1 MRPGVRVENDG
12 DDGSGNMPLRSLN
25 EMKDAARDAVHEV
38 AFGRF
43 QNWTN
48 WELIEVLVAH
58 EISLRHER
66 FIPREFLLQFSEVLF
81 QGVQIP
87 DRPVP
92 PTEAEFAIRNHSA
105 LVIQQAW
112 ILKNIQRNHDRMLGS
127 SNEVMLPSNGSEHE
141 VSFTSNP
148 SEENE
153 EKREPEAPSHPTMTP
168 KRGGWRPPSWEYAK
182 AYINYIHPR
191 KPGVGGKM
199 GEYEVGSSTGRHC
212 VMGGCGEQL
221 DLWDEGQV
229 SEFGQFGPGITNY
242 FKFIKWCAWT
252 FAFLS
257 VIYLPMLIINTF
269 GIGSEDATD
278 MGHLAFTTIG
288 NLGDAFNVS
297 QVEVPGCVSSES
309 HSSSCLLDK
318 GEVGRFYALLDI
330 LGVCLILIGHVW
342 LRGFERREED
352 FLDHTTVTP
361 SDYTIRV
368 PNIPPNTTEEELF
381 NHFQR
386 VTGVEVVSVA
396 LGYNNSSLINAYQER
411 GELIKKKL
419 RVTAEIQFYESYSE
433 KSDIPDWE
441 DEVDRLQE
449 EKFDR
454 FYFFDIFCIFRL
466 SLSKSINKL
475 NDSIKEFSKVR
486 INSAL
491 CAYVTFNKEAGMLKS
506 IYLYQ
511 NSWVKRM
518 CMKRAL
524 LFRGEIKL
532 TATVAP
538 EPSTILWENL
548 QYDLSSRRKRRMVTS
563 LVAASSLIISILVT
577 FMAREFQ
584 DNAEREAGGEECP
597 ANWGEMDTD
606 EQQDVVK
613 QNSEMTHCYCGD
625 LGIVEKFE
633 DNVCFN
639 LAKSQIL
646 SDSLTFFASLIVVLM
661 NDFFV
666 FLMRKMARVEKHHS
680 VETEEGSM
688 FRRIF
693 LLKFVNTGVIILL
706 LNSEILKEFLGIEIV
721 SSDEFST
728 EWFMTSG
735 VSIILV
741 MTFNIL
747 GPHLPPLYR
756 YLKMQE
762 KIENA
767 KEDPFVALTQE
778 ELNTL
783 HMGPEFHL
791 STRYAQI
798 LVTFYVCYMYSSG
811 IPLLLMIGCVSF
823 LVMYWVDKW
832 FFIRF
837 YRTPPRLNVFLGR
850 EASAMI
856 PWAVILHLFM
866 SIWMLGNEEIFVSNS
881 VTESEEKYD
890 RLILFRILINCVYK

>member
-1 MRPGVRVENDG
+1 M
-12 DDGSGNMPLRSLN
+12 
-25 EMKDAARDAVHEV
+25 
-38 AFGRF
+38 
-43 QNWTN
+43 
-48 WELIEVLVAH
+48 
-58 EISLRHER
+58 
-66 FIPREFLLQFSEVLF
+66 
-81 QGVQIP
+81 
-87 DRPVP
+87 
-92 PTEAEFAIRNHSA
+92 
-105 LVIQQAW
+105 
-112 ILKNIQRNHDRMLGS
+112 
-127 SNEVMLPSNGSEHE
+127 
-141 VSFTSNP
+141 
-148 SEENE
+148 
-153 EKREPEAPSHPTMTP
+153 
-168 KRGGWRPPSWEYAK
+168 KRG
-182 AYINYIHPR
+182 
-191 KPGVGGKM
+191 
-199 GEYEVGSSTGRHC
+199 
-212 VMGGCGEQL
+212 
-221 DLWDEGQV
+221 
-229 SEFGQFGPGITNY
+229 
-242 FKFIKWCAWT
+242 
-252 FAFLS
+252 
-257 VIYLPMLIINTF
+257 
-269 GIGSEDATD
+269 
-278 MGHLAFTTIG
+278 
-288 NLGDAFNVS
+288 
-297 QVEVPGCVSSES
+297 
-309 HSSSCLLDK
+309 
-318 GEVGRFYALLDI
+318 
-330 LGVCLILIGHVW
+330 
-342 LRGFERREED
+342 
-352 FLDHTTVTP
+352 
-361 SDYTIRV
+361 
-368 PNIPPNTTEEELF
+368 
-381 NHFQR
+381 
-386 VTGVEVVSVA
+386 
-396 LGYNNSSLINAYQER
+396 
-411 GELIKKKL
+411 
-419 RVTAEIQFYESYSE
+419 
-433 KSDIPDWE
+433 
-441 DEVDRLQE
+441 
-449 EKFDR
+449 
-454 FYFFDIFCIFRL
+454 
-466 SLSKSINKL
+466 
-475 NDSIKEFSKVR
+475 
-486 INSAL
+486 
-491 CAYVTFNKEAGMLKS
+491 
-506 IYLYQ
+506 
-511 NSWVKRM
+511 
-518 CMKRAL
+518 L

-584 DNAEREAGGEECP
+584 DSAEREAGGEECP

-741 MTFNIL
+741 MMFNIL

-890 RLILFRILINCVYK
+890 RLILF